1 MIPEIIFDQLN
12 CRGWSVKA
20 ADEIMPNTTFE
31 ALGADSLDIMEII
44 MTIEERLDITIEDD
58 DFGSLKTVRDL
69 ITIVEKT
76 MISNIKKLGAKNE
89 QAR

>member
-1 MIPEIIFDQLN
+1 
-12 CRGWSVKA
+12 
-20 ADEIMPNTTFE
+20 MPNTTFE
-31 ALGADSLDIMEII
+31 ALGADSLDIMEIIMTIEERLDITII